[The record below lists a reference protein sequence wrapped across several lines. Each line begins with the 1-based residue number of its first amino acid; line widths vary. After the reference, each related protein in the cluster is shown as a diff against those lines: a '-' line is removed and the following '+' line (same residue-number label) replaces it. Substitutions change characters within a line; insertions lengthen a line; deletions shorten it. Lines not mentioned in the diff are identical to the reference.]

1 MDHPQQEAI
10 FQHQPQVEVLGE
22 ATDKLEVMR
31 QIHKLFLKQLEQVLQ
46 MEINGQKLHC
56 QSID

>member
-1 MDHPQQEAI
+1 MDHPQQEAT

-56 QSID
+56 Q